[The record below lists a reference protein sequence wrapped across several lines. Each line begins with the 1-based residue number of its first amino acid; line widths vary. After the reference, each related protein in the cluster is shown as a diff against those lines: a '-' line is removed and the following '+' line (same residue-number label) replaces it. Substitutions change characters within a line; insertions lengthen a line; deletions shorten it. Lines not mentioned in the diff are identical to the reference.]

1 MARKGNFAC
10 VKVMLEEKYSVDIDP
25 VHPEADSPLCL
36 AAMSGSVEMVNL
48 LIKKGASLLGAGARQ
63 NVLTTAI
70 LCGRKEVAASLIE
83 MDKWRIL
90 MMNDIRVANNSI
102 QFT

>member
-1 MARKGNFAC
+1 MNC
-10 VKVMLEEKYSVDIDP
+10 HP

-48 LIKKGASLLGAGARQ
+48 LIKKGASLLGAGAKQ

-90 MMNDIRVANNSI
+90 MMNDIRVANQWHSRVIWASI
-102 QFT
+102 WRDF

>member
-1 MARKGNFAC
+1 
-10 VKVMLEEKYSVDIDP
+10 
-25 VHPEADSPLCL
+25 
-36 AAMSGSVEMVNL
+36 MSGSVELVNL
-48 LIKKGASLLGAGARQ
+48 LIKKGASLLGGGPAKQ

-90 MMNDIRVANNSI
+90 MMNDIRLALNSI
-102 QFT
+102 QFWFIKTYVL

>member
-1 MARKGNFAC
+1 
-10 VKVMLEEKYSVDIDP
+10 
-25 VHPEADSPLCL
+25 
-36 AAMSGSVEMVNL
+36 MSGSVEMVNL
-48 LIKKGASLLGAGARQ
+48 LIKKGASLLGAGAKQ

-90 MMNDIRVANNSI
+90 MMNDIRVEINDNSI
-102 QFT
+102 PFLSKNTCCITLSRYMGQS